1 MIIKEEKKVEYCS
14 QCPFCEAKRIHTADS
29 FEHVYELICKKLNEC
44 VHMVEWNEKGKCDT
58 PLTKC
63 PFNKETTDLHEMI
76 ERFKVEFAKLS
87 MDEQLEF
94 VRDNAFLHT
103 IWQCGYAEAI
113 KRYEA
118 NKGNPTE
125 FESLGNHLRNLL
137 SPYQTLVDVVQ
148 EYNDGEF
155 DESEFKSII
164 GNAQLQVGID
174 KVIEFSKHPKMEH
187 INWR

>member
-1 MIIKEEKKVEYCS
+1 
-14 QCPFCEAKRIHTADS
+14 
-29 FEHVYELICKKLNEC
+29 
-44 VHMVEWNEKGKCDT
+44 
-58 PLTKC
+58 
-63 PFNKETTDLHEMI
+63 MI

-94 VRDNAFLHT
+94 VRDNAFLHS

-113 KRYEA
+113 KSYEA
-118 NKGNPTE
+118 NNGNPTE

-137 SPYQTLVDVVQ
+137 SPYQTLVDVVNA
-148 EYNDGEF
+148 YNDGEF

-164 GNAQLQVGID
+164 GNVQLQDGID

>member
-1 MIIKEEKKVEYCS
+1 
-14 QCPFCEAKRIHTADS
+14 
-29 FEHVYELICKKLNEC
+29 
-44 VHMVEWNEKGKCDT
+44 
-58 PLTKC
+58 
-63 PFNKETTDLHEMI
+63 MI

-87 MDEQLEF
+87 MDKQLEF
-94 VRDNAFLHT
+94 VRDNAFLHS

-113 KRYEA
+113 KRYETD
-118 NKGNPTE
+118 KGNPTE

-155 DESEFKSII
+155 DESEFKRII
-164 GNAQLQVGID
+164 GNAQLQDGID